1 MKRASLFVLGLVAV
15 LVLSLAVAAADI
27 KLPISGNGVKTTTTV
42 KAKKPYLLAMIVKNT
57 TNPYMIKQL
66 DGFKAAGKAMGFE
79 ALALAPAK
87 QDNIEEQVKIV
98 EDLLQRGVAGIAI
111 HPSDSNGIVPVV
123 EKAAAMG
130 VPVIAIGTP
139 ANTDKIFMR
148 TGMDYYD
155 SGFVIAEA
163 VAKKLGGK
171 GDVIILEGPPQA
183 INAKERLEGIKA
195 ALAKYPGIKILASQP
210 ANFARLAANQVTEN
224 LLQRFPKIDAVIA
237 CNDEM
242 ALGAIQALE
251 AAGRLKGTI
260 VSGVDGSKDATAA
273 VKEGRLWVTSNADPW
288 SSAWCAAAYLVQYLN
303 DGTKPPKK
311 FIPYPYEVA
320 LITKDNIDQYIAE
333 DAWWK

>member
-1 MKRASLFVLGLVAV
+1 MRRTSLLVLGLVALFIV
-15 LVLSLAVAAADI
+15 SVTVSAADF

-42 KAKKPYLLAMIVKNT
+42 KAKKPYLLAMIVKNS

-66 DGFKAAGKAMGFE
+66 EGFKAAAKAMGFK

-98 EDLLQRGVAGIAI
+98 EDLLQRGVKGIAI
-111 HPSDSNGIVPVV
+111 HPSDSNGIVPAV
-123 EKAAAMG
+123 EKAARMG

-139 ANTDKIFMR
+139 ANTDNIFMR
-148 TGMDYYD
+148 TGMDYTQ
-155 SGFVIAEA
+155 SGYVIADA
-163 VAKKLGGK
+163 VAKKIGGK
-171 GDVIILEGPPQA
+171 GGVVILEGPPQA
-183 INAKERLEGIKA
+183 INAKERLDGIKA
-195 ALAKYPGIKILASQP
+195 ALTKYPHIKILASQP
-210 ANFARLAANQVTEN
+210 GNFRRLDANQVMEN

-251 AAGRLKGTI
+251 AAGRLRETI
-260 VSGVDGSKDATAA
+260 VSGVDGSQDAAAA

-303 DGTKPPKK
+303 DGTKPPRK
-311 FIPYPYEVA
+311 FIPYPHVVE
-320 LITKDNIDQYIAE
+320 LITKENIDRYISE